1 MENNQYPNNQTPMDG
16 QHVQP
21 NESVEPHYVRIE
33 EAQAAAV
40 NNSTENANPMAE
52 PVGEPYENKVLDET
66 RVHQAQ
72 TVDTSLSAGDV
83 TQEIPTTAATDNGAS
98 QINAVPVGE
107 AATDGHQVDGQQ
119 TVGATQVPN
128 GASVPPK
135 QPVGKTKRKKHGNFW
150 KFVAVLLIGA
160 LVGGAAGGVAGY
172 EMGGST
178 KNVAPV
184 VTTEELKDAPKDA
197 NGNLSVST
205 IAQHAMPAVVSVYN
219 MANGNQSMFGTIMG
233 DDNQSGSGATAQGY
247 GSGVIVS
254 ADGLIVTN
262 YHVIEDSDSV
272 VVTTDDDKE
281 YEAKVL
287 GTDASL
293 DLAVLKIEGE
303 DFPYVDIGDSDQ
315 IKVGDLAVA
324 IGNPLGSE
332 FADTVTDGIISGVD
346 RKISSENGDLG
357 LIQTN
362 ASINSGNSGGAL
374 LNGQA
379 QLIGIN
385 SMKIQSSG
393 MNSVEG
399 MGFAIPSNTVS
410 EFVNSVKDGSHT
422 KNSTKKA
429 WLGITG
435 YSMNESIARQLG
447 TDQNT
452 GILIAGVTEE
462 SPAAE
467 AGLEQADIIIGA
479 DGSNIET
486 FDDLSAILKNKQ
498 PGDKIELTV
507 IRQGQTGKVSVT
519 LGTQQ

>member
-1 MENNQYPNNQTPMDG
+1 M
-16 QHVQP
+16 
-21 NESVEPHYVRIE
+21 
-33 EAQAAAV
+33 
-40 NNSTENANPMAE
+40 
-52 PVGEPYENKVLDET
+52 
-66 RVHQAQ
+66 
-72 TVDTSLSAGDV
+72 
-83 TQEIPTTAATDNGAS
+83 
-98 QINAVPVGE
+98 
-107 AATDGHQVDGQQ
+107 
-119 TVGATQVPN
+119 
-128 GASVPPK
+128 
-135 QPVGKTKRKKHGNFW
+135 
-150 KFVAVLLIGA
+150 
-160 LVGGAAGGVAGY
+160 
-172 EMGGST
+172 
-178 KNVAPV
+178 
-184 VTTEELKDAPKDA
+184 
-197 NGNLSVST
+197 
-205 IAQHAMPAVVSVYN
+205 
-219 MANGNQSMFGTIMG
+219 
-233 DDNQSGSGATAQGY
+233 
-247 GSGVIVS
+247 
-254 ADGLIVTN
+254 
-262 YHVIEDSDSV
+262 
-272 VVTTDDDKE
+272 
-281 YEAKVL
+281 
-287 GTDASL
+287 
-293 DLAVLKIEGE
+293 LKIEGE